1 MTRQELIAKLS
12 ERSAPHWVRFPVDG
26 SNGHAFATCDFCLP
40 TIDDELTGWL
50 NALDET
56 DREVHVQ
63 VSRYHKSE
71 RRVRVLIFCYLE
83 DAPVEEVQ

>member
-1 MTRQELIAKLS
+1 MTRHELIAKLS
-12 ERSAPHWVRFPVDG
+12 ERSAPHWVRYTDAPFR
-26 SNGHAFATCDFCLP
+26 HAFATCDFYLP
-40 TIDDELTGWL
+40 TLDAELVGWL

-56 DREVHVQ
+56 DREVHLQ
-63 VSRYHKSE
+63 LSRYHKSE